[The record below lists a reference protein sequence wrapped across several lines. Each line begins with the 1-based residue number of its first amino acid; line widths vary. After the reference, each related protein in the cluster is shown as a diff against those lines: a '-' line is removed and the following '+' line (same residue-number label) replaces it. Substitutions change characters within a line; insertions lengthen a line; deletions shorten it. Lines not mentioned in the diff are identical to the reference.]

1 MAGGINWEF
10 EINRYTLLYI
20 KQINNKDLL
29 YSTGTYIQYPVITH
43 NGKESEKVHIYIHIY
58 IYVCMYNSITLLYI

>member
-29 YSTGTYIQYPVITH
+29 YSTGTYIQYPVRIVT
-43 NGKESEKVHIYIHIY
+43 KQHIKIY
-58 IYVCMYNSITLLYI
+58 SIMQKKGR